1 MFNLSLKNIPMR
13 KLTYL
18 PALLATLMACN
29 NKTTHTGTDSTA
41 AAGPTPTTVAVHIT
55 GTYQGTLPC
64 ADCPGMDY
72 QISLFDDHTFT
83 ELVAYQGRGQGI
95 AYTEK
100 GTWQQIN
107 DSIVRIQKKTDSS
120 SFLAAE
126 NKLLLLDRQ
135 GKRIEG
141 ALASNY
147 VLKPVEGGDRR
158 TILAQKASAGVSFTA
173 SGNEPFWSLDL
184 EKSKLR
190 FHTASG
196 DSILANLPAA
206 QPNTDTLKVY
216 TTPQITVSIRNT
228 MCSDDMSG
236 LMRPNTV
243 EIKVKDQTYH
253 GCGEYI
259 K

>member
-1 MFNLSLKNIPMR
+1 MRTLIGLSALFAV
-13 KLTYL
+13 LT
-18 PALLATLMACN
+18 ACN
-29 NKTTHTGTDSTA
+29 NHPTTQTGTDSATGGTTTPKATTTA
-41 AAGPTPTTVAVHIT
+41 THIT

-83 ELVAYQGRGQGI
+83 ELVSYQGRGQGI

-107 DSIVRIQKKTDSS
+107 DSIVSIKKKTDSS
-120 SFLAAE
+120 SFLASE
-126 NKLLLLDRQ
+126 NKLLVLDKQ

-158 TILAQKASAGVSFTA
+158 DILARKASDGVTFTA
-173 SGNEPFWSLDL
+173 NGNEPFWSLDV
-184 EKSKLR
+184 EARKIK
-190 FHTASG
+190 FYTAAG
-196 DSILANLPAA
+196 DSVLATLPAA
-206 QPNTDTLKVY
+206 RPNTDTLKVY
-216 TTPQITVSIRNT
+216 TTPQLTVSIRNV
-228 MCSDDMSG
+228 MCTDDMSG

-243 EIKVKDQTYH
+243 EVKVKDQTYH
-253 GCGEYI
+253 GCGEYV